1 MVKTVSHRML
11 MNYGNL
17 EEAVMTLLGWG
28 AYSRKDA
35 DETLERRVLAR
46 LEQREECDML

>member
-1 MVKTVSHRML
+1 

-17 EEAVMTLLGWG
+17 EEAMMTVGVG
-28 AYSRKDA
+28 AHI
-35 DETLERRVLAR
+35 LESMKRRPWAC

>member
-11 MNYGNL
+11 VNYGNL

-28 AYSRKDA
+28 AYSREDA
-35 DETLERRVLAR
+35 EETLERRVLAC
-46 LEQREECDML
+46 LEQREECDVL